1 MKSANK
7 KKKTNNMVC
16 HHTIDMYDVL
26 RLAYSE
32 FADMDKNNEK
42 TRVCY
47 IPSSVR
53 MVEAPKDLNDL
64 SEYNKRVG
72 IK

>member
-1 MKSANK
+1 MKSITK
-7 KKKTNNMVC
+7 KKKTDMVC
-16 HHTIDMYDVL
+16 HHTINMYDIL
-26 RLAYSE
+26 RLTYSE
-32 FADMDKNNEK
+32 FADMAKNDEK

-72 IK
+72 IR